1 MVIAKDMG
9 NVRIVYDGSP
19 FDVLYD
25 IKVERLVG
33 GECKM
38 YKNLLAEAKVI
49 QDAWGYGLLEAIEFI
64 VGDVCVSGNENE
76 NRPSSTEN

>member
-33 GECKM
+33 GEWKF
-38 YKNLLAEAKVI
+38 YDGYNSLSNDYAFTEARESAVRALK
-49 QDAWGYGLLEAIEFI
+49 L
-64 VGDVCVSGNENE
+64 N
-76 NRPSSTEN
+76 

>member
-33 GECKM
+33 GEWKF
-38 YKNLLAEAKVI
+38 YDGYNSLSNDYAFTEARESAARALK
-49 QDAWGYGLLEAIEFI
+49 L
-64 VGDVCVSGNENE
+64 N
-76 NRPSSTEN
+76 